1 MTCFLAVFSLY
12 FILHSNEHL
21 ISTGF
26 LEYQRKLRS
35 SVCAQSQFVPSYD
48 GTSKYSLDL
57 VYTDCELEL
66 AGGCTEGQVPL
77 DLEDI
82 LGPVGVQNEEA
93 DTILVSGEAG
103 MGKSFLLQ
111 RLHLLWAKNET
122 LRDFFLLFPFS
133 CRKLNMEQRDLSLR
147 ELLFLH
153 CCWPDRDQEQLF
165 QFILDNPHL
174 VLFTFD
180 GLDEFKQSFSDE
192 QRHCCPNL
200 RAPVSTLLFNLLQ
213 GCLMKGVRKL
223 VTSRPVAISI
233 NLKQYLRKEIRLRGF
248 SRSGIDNFMRRHH
261 SSDSSLPILK
271 LLHGNTALFALCHVP
286 VLCWIVSKCC
296 IVHTNRESDLH
307 TTTDIYILV
316 LKHFLYRKDSKRHSM
331 GSCWLQENF
340 TTIMRLGQLALQG
353 LESSLYL
360 FSDSELQC
368 KGFTGQDIS
377 IGILTQITSSL
388 TCAEPHFE
396 FMHITMQC
404 FFAALYLVLNDGDHV
419 TLKKLMKR
427 VISWSGPDYDSNQIR
442 EAGKTEMSNYHIT
455 TRFVSG
461 LLSQRHQVVLL
472 QTCSTQALNTK
483 SKQAGKNLSRGLQRY
498 FKSMPKPVAGEK
510 KSIHAMP
517 GFIWLVQ
524 SIHEMQDCEVARE
537 AVAAIEV
544 EHLKLTYCNIGPVE
558 CTALAY
564 VLQHLRNPVGLQL
577 DNNAVGDVG
586 VKELLPCLHVC
597 HAL

>member
-1 MTCFLAVFSLY
+1 
-12 FILHSNEHL
+12 
-21 ISTGF
+21 
-26 LEYQRKLRS
+26 
-35 SVCAQSQFVPSYD
+35 
-48 GTSKYSLDL
+48 
-57 VYTDCELEL
+57 
-66 AGGCTEGQVPL
+66 
-77 DLEDI
+77 
-82 LGPVGVQNEEA
+82 
-93 DTILVSGEAG
+93 

-111 RLHLLWAKNET
+111 RLHLLWAKNES

-165 QFILDNPHL
+165 QFISDNPHQ

-180 GLDEFKQSFSDE
+180 GLDEFKQKFSDE
-192 QRHCCPNL
+192 QRHCNPNL

-213 GCLMKGVRKL
+213 GCLMKGVWKL
-223 VTSRPVAISI
+223 VTSRPVAIDT

-248 SRSGIDNFMRRHH
+248 SRSGIDNFVRRHH
-261 SSDSSLPILK
+261 SSDSSMHVLK
-271 LLHGNTALFALCHVP
+271 LLHGNTALLSLCHVP
-286 VLCWIVSKCC
+286 VLCWIVSKCY
-296 IVHTNRESDLH
+296 IEHTSRDSDLH

-316 LKHFLYRKDSKRHSM
+316 LKHFLYRKDSKRNSL

-340 TTIMRLGQLALQG
+340 TTIMLLGQLAFEG

-360 FSDSELQC
+360 FSDSEL
-368 KGFTGQDIS
+368 KRRGFTPQDINM
-377 IGILTQITSSL
+377 GILNQITNSSP
-388 TCAEPHFE
+388 CADETHFE
-396 FMHITMQC
+396 FLHITMQC
-404 FFAALYLVLNDGDHV
+404 FFSALYLVLNNGDRV
-419 TLKKLMKR
+419 TLKKYMKK
-427 VISWSGPDYDSNQIR
+427 VISWSGHDYDSREIR
-442 EAGKTEMSNYHIT
+442 EAGKTEISNHHIT
-455 TRFVSG
+455 IRFVSG

-472 QTCSTQALNTK
+472 QVCPPQTLNTN
-483 SKQAGKNLSRGLQRY
+483 SKQAAKSLSRGLQRY

-517 GFIWLVQ
+517 GFIWLAQ
-524 SIHEMQDCEVARE
+524 CIHEMQDSDVGRDV
-537 AVAAIEV
+537 VAASEV

-577 DNNAVGDVG
+577 DYNAVGDVG
-586 VKELLPCLHVC
+586 VEQLLPCLNAC